1 MTSKW
6 FSWSKAQKD
15 PHETGFKRS
24 LVRNIL
30 IALLSLSFF
39 PLALTAIVTYFRSNN
54 LLSQQI
60 TAQAESIT
68 QNEANLLEQ
77 YVSLRAEIVDHLV
90 ADEQFKEHLFSLVNN
105 SLKSAQSPNTK
116 TDLVFIFQTNARIAT
131 HNYLEEMLILSADGE
146 LLLSTN
152 NEWVESAFGKSQTL
166 DPRIEELIGSNR
178 SIFVFIPSGT
188 ANELTLLT
196 SRSFINEQ
204 GHPVATLVAVAPVDS
219 ALQILAESPAPLP
232 GTMRFFFDSDSQLFN
247 LTDQGQLI
255 RVNQP
260 EISMALSPLV
270 GQTPA
275 QIPLSANFQDGT
287 PVLAFARWLPNTNI
301 GMVLAVPKHTVL
313 AQNALFDPL
322 NILLIAFTFILSGGI
337 IYLVSTRLVN
347 PIAHLSEVAAGFLQ
361 GHRSERSQVKHNDEI
376 GLLSHAFNQ
385 MAGELSGLSQPQEAA
400 GTRQANQI
408 DIASEIAQQA
418 ISTTRL
424 DEVSSKAV
432 KLIADRFGFS
442 YASIFLFDETG
453 QYLTPQA
460 ACGSAVEPIGLSS
473 SRIEPNEETLMGWTA
488 INNQTRIHEGS
499 RGNSTASQDGKLPD
513 AQAEAAIPISQGSD
527 VLGVLYIQST
537 LVDPFDQ
544 ETISALETLSGQ
556 IANILQKTFLLESA
570 INDAQE
576 ITLVRQVTQMIAR
589 ARSES
594 EILQNLADIF
604 SQLPH
609 LSSFLSIE
617 KDEVKTLSVT
627 DSATNQAEKN
637 LPYAA
642 LSEIIN
648 AGLKNLRV
656 LNALQKRLG
665 ELQIL
670 ASFSQ
675 SISAETDLNN
685 LYRELHVQVIQTFG
699 PDLEFGVAL
708 YNRKKNL
715 IEFPYYFEKGGP
727 ITVPAFPLG
736 DGLTSMLLQS
746 RQPILL
752 PDKQSI
758 QMHSGIQ
765 IGEPAKSWMGIP
777 LIFAGEIIGAV
788 IVQDL
793 ENENRFIPDDL
804 NMLATL
810 APQIAITVRNTQ
822 LYTETQQ
829 ALHAYDQ
836 EHYLLNT
843 LLDNMPEGITFK
855 DCEGCYIRASS
866 SVAQPLNV
874 SPEELIGKTDRHF
887 MDEEAASLIYQDEQR
902 VLNSGS
908 AEIGV
913 IQPVTVNDVIKAW
926 IHTSRIPIYL
936 PTGEPYGLLIIQRD
950 ITGLK
955 QAEELAQ
962 QRADQ
967 VTIAAE
973 IARDATGTLEVK
985 TLLQKAVNLINER
998 FGFYQASIFLVDP
1011 DNEYAVLRE
1020 STGPAGQQMLQ
1031 AGHRLAVGSKS
1042 IVGQVSASGKA
1053 LIVNDVT
1060 QSPTHFPNPL
1070 LPDTHSELAIP
1081 LIVGERVLGALDVQ
1095 STQINAFNDEDV
1107 GVLQILADQLAVAVV
1122 NGELFAKTQELLGKH
1137 RLLRQISIAANS
1149 STNLEETLTNV
1160 TLGLLTA
1167 RVGERIAILMLNYE
1181 GNLQVQASA
1190 GYEGTRHLELRI
1202 ALGQGITGQAALER
1216 RPIRVDNTLA
1226 DPRYINADRDVRSE
1240 LAIPILFNEQLLGVL
1255 NLESMQ
1261 PAGFDEND
1269 LEILGALGNNL
1280 GAVITNIRLI
1290 EQIRRQVV
1298 RERQLFDV
1306 TSKIRHSVDLETI
1319 LETST
1324 REICRVLGARR
1335 AKIQITAGTEPVEP
1349 EEHTGRTGSENDR
1362 GPGNGRA
1369 AGRSD

>member
-1 MTSKW
+1 MPSNR
-6 FSWSKAQKD
+6 FSWPKARRD
-15 PHETGFKRS
+15 PRETNLHRS
-24 LVRNIL
+24 LARNIL
-30 IALLSLSFF
+30 TALFILAFV
-39 PLALTAIVTYFRSNN
+39 PLALIAAVIYFRSNS
-54 LLSQQI
+54 LLSRQI
-60 TAQAESIT
+60 TAQAERIT
-68 QNEANLLEQ
+68 QNEANLLAQ
-77 YVSLRAEIVDHLV
+77 YVSLSEEIVDRLV
-90 ADEQFKEHLFSLVNN
+90 TDEQFKEHLFSLVNDPLDSPQAAKTKN
-105 SLKSAQSPNTK
+105 ELSA
-116 TDLVFIFQTNARIAT
+116 IFRANARVAA
-131 HNYLEEMLILSADGE
+131 HNYLDEMVILSTGGE
-146 LLLSTN
+146 LLLSTDH
-152 NEWVESAFGKSQTL
+152 ELGESIFGSSQNL
-166 DPRIEELIGSNR
+166 DPRLQELIGSNR
-178 SIFVFIPSGT
+178 SI
-188 ANELTLLT
+188 LTYISSETGDENKLILLT

-204 GHPVATLVAVAPVDS
+204 RHPVATLVAAAPVDS
-219 ALQILAESPAPLP
+219 AIQVLVDSPAPLP
-232 GTMRFFFDSDSQLFN
+232 GTMRFFFDSDSQLVQ
-247 LTDQGQLI
+247 LTDSGRLT
-255 RVNQP
+255 RVDHP
-260 EISMALSPLV
+260 ELSTALSPLV
-270 GQTPA
+270 GQAPA
-275 QIPLSANFQDGT
+275 QIPFSATLQDGT
-287 PVLAFARWLPNTNI
+287 QVLAFARWLPQTNT
-301 GMVLAVPKHTVL
+301 GLVLAVPERAIL
-313 AQNALFDPL
+313 GQNALFDPI
-322 NILLIAFTFILSGGI
+322 ILPLIAFTFILSGGI

-347 PIAHLSEVAAGFLQ
+347 PLVASPESG
-361 GHRSERSQVKHNDEI
+361 
-376 GLLSHAFNQ
+376 GLPQS
-385 MAGELSGLSQPQEAA
+385 QEA
-400 GTRQANQI
+400 GSTRQTAQA

-418 ISTTRL
+418 
-424 DEVSSKAV
+424 VSSARLEEVARKTV
-432 KLIADRFGFS
+432 QLIADQFGFS
-442 YASIFLFDETG
+442 YVSVSLFEPTS
-453 QYLTPQA
+453 QYLMLKA
-460 ACGSAVEPIGLSS
+460 ACGSAGEPHGLSDS
-473 SRIEPNEETLMGWTA
+473 KIELNEETLIGWTA
-488 INNQTRIHEGS
+488 INNQTRIRAGRS
-499 RGNSTASQDGKLPD
+499 GNPPASQDGDLPG
-513 AQAEAAIPISQGSD
+513 AQSEAAVPITQGGD

-537 LVDPFDQ
+537 REDPFNQD
-544 ETISALETLSGQ
+544 TISALETLSSQ
-556 IANILQKTFLLESA
+556 IADTFQKTFLLESA
-570 INDAQE
+570 RTDAQE
-576 ITLVRQVTQMIAR
+576 ISLVRRVTQMIAQS
-589 ARSES
+589 RSES
-594 EILQNLADIF
+594 EFLQSLEDIF
-604 SQLPH
+604 SQLPQ
-609 LSSFLSIE
+609 LRSILSIE
-617 KDEVKTLSVT
+617 KDEVKALPER
-627 DSATNQAEKN
+627 DATAGRGEKSQS
-637 LPYAA
+637 YAA
-642 LSEIIN
+642 LSEIIR

-656 LNALQKRLG
+656 LSTLQKRLG

-708 YNRKKNL
+708 YNRQKNL

-752 PDKQSI
+752 PDQPSI
-758 QMHSGIQ
+758 QRHSGIQ

-793 ENENRFIPDDL
+793 ENENRFAPDDL

-810 APQIAITVRNTQ
+810 APQIAITVRNAQ

-836 EHYLLNT
+836 EHFLINT

-855 DCEGCYIRASS
+855 DCEGRYIRASS

-874 SPEELIGKTDRHF
+874 SPEELIGKTDRQF
-887 MDEEAASLIYQDEQR
+887 MDEEVAGQIFQDEQR

-913 IQPVTVNDVIKAW
+913 IQPVTVDGEIKAW
-926 IHTSRIPIYL
+926 THTSRIPISL

-950 ITGLK
+950 ITELK

-962 QRADQ
+962 QRANQ

-1011 DNEYAVLRE
+1011 EGDFAVLRE
-1020 STGPAGQQMLQ
+1020 STGPAGTQMLQ

-1053 LIVNDVT
+1053 LIVNDVA
-1060 QSPTHFPNPL
+1060 QNPTHFPNPL
-1070 LPDTHSELAIP
+1070 LPDTRSELAIP

-1095 STQINAFNDEDV
+1095 STQINAFKDEDV

-1122 NGELFAKTQELLGKH
+1122 NSDLFAKTQELLGKH
-1137 RLLRQISIAANS
+1137 RLLRQVSIAASS
-1149 STNLEETLTNV
+1149 STHLEETLTNV

-1167 RVGERIAILMLNYE
+1167 RVGERIAILMLNDE

-1190 GYEGTRHLELRI
+1190 GYEGTRHLDLRI
-1202 ALGQGITGQAALER
+1202 ALGQGITGQAAAEK

-1226 DPRYINADRDVRSE
+1226 DPRYINVDRDVRSE

-1255 NLESMQ
+1255 NLESMH

-1324 REICRVLGARR
+1324 KEICRVLGARR
-1335 AKIQITAGTEPVEP
+1335 AKIQITAGTAPLGP
-1349 EEHTGRTGSENDR
+1349 EAHTGGTGSGNDR
-1362 GPGNGRA
+1362 RPGNGRA
-1369 AGRSD
+1369 AGRSE